1 MGKFLTSAIAGLLF
15 IGLIIASKKA
25 IDSMGG
31 LVHFNC
37 RPRSNQVICELT
49 REPLIGALET
59 QQFDKAIFQTTKIQ
73 QRGANQTRLAFVTR
87 SGEEIPLTHNW
98 SMSNNQQ
105 LFRQREMLD
114 RFLADPSATT
124 IEVRT
129 HRPWQLWAIL
139 GGLIGL
145 MILVGAIALQK
156 LPTP

>member
-1 MGKFLTSAIAGLLF
+1 MGKSLTTAIAGLLF
-15 IGLIIASKKA
+15 VGLIVASKRA

-59 QQFDKAIFQTTKIQ
+59 QQFDKASLQTTKIQ
-73 QRGANQTRLAFVTR
+73 QRGMDQRLALITR

-98 SMSNNQQ
+98 SISNNRQ
-105 LFRQREMLD
+105 LFQQREMLD
-114 RFLADPSATT
+114 RFLSDPTATT

-129 HRPWQLWAIL
+129 HRPGQLWAIL

-145 MILVGAIALQK
+145 MILVGTIAFQK
-156 LPTP
+156 LSTP